1 MKEVARK
8 VRLLAS
14 PNVDSI
20 SINRDR
26 YFHNAYTIDLPLDS
40 MPDHIWQDIFEKE
53 WKSSRHLWDRKLFI
67 VGDKLRLATTVD
79 DLEDKL
85 DWISQIIERTNKD
98 VEEYN
103 QETEAR
109 ETQVEDDARRR
120 TAEEGRVSVDT
131 IRDTIR
137 KRLGTI

>member
-1 MKEVARK
+1 VKEVARK

-109 ETQVEDDARRR
+109 EIQVEDDARRR
-120 TAEEGRVSVDT
+120 TAEGDRVSVDT

>member
-1 MKEVARK
+1 VKEVARK

-26 YFHNAYTIDLPLDS
+26 YFHSAYTIDLPLDS

-53 WKSSRHLWDRKLFI
+53 WKSSRHLWERKLFI
-67 VGDKLRLATTVD
+67 VGDKLRLVTTVD
-79 DLEDKL
+79 DLEDKF

>member
-1 MKEVARK
+1 VKEVARK

-53 WKSSRHLWDRKLFI
+53 WKSSRHLWERKLFI
-67 VGDKLRLATTVD
+67 VGDKLRLVTTVD

>member
-120 TAEEGRVSVDT
+120 TAEGDRVSVDT

>member
-1 MKEVARK
+1 VKEVARK

-109 ETQVEDDARRR
+109 ETQVEEDARRR
-120 TAEEGRVSVDT
+120 TAEGDRVSVDT

>member
-14 PNVDSI
+14 PNVDFI

-120 TAEEGRVSVDT
+120 TAEGDRVSVDT

>member
-1 MKEVARK
+1 VKEVARK

-40 MPDHIWQDIFEKE
+40 MPDHIWQDIFEKQ

-109 ETQVEDDARRR
+109 EIQVEDDARRR
-120 TAEEGRVSVDT
+120 TAEGDRVSVDT

>member
-1 MKEVARK
+1 VKEVARK

-20 SINRDR
+20 SISRDR

-109 ETQVEDDARRR
+109 ETQVEEDARRR
-120 TAEEGRVSVDT
+120 TAEGDRVSVDT

>member
-1 MKEVARK
+1 MKEVAK
-8 VRLLAS
+8 KFRLLAS

-20 SINRDR
+20 SISRDR
-26 YFHNAYTIDLPLDS
+26 YFHNAYIIDLPLDS
-40 MPDHIWQDIFEKE
+40 TPNHIWQDIFEKE

-98 VEEYN
+98 IEEYN

-109 ETQVEDDARRR
+109 ETQVEEETRRR
-120 TAEEGRVSVDT
+120 TAEEDRVSVDT

-137 KRLGTI
+137 KRLGTM

>member
-67 VGDKLRLATTVD
+67 VGDKLRLVTTVD

>member
-1 MKEVARK
+1 VKEVARK

-53 WKSSRHLWDRKLFI
+53 WKSSRHLWERKLFI
-67 VGDKLRLATTVD
+67 VGDKLRLATTVN

>member
-1 MKEVARK
+1 MKEVASK

-20 SINRDR
+20 SISRDR
-26 YFHNAYTIDLPLDS
+26 YFHNAHIIDLPLDS
-40 MPDHIWQDIFEKE
+40 TPNHIWQDIFEKE

-109 ETQVEDDARRR
+109 ETQVEEDARRR
-120 TAEEGRVSVDT
+120 TAEEDRVSVDT
-131 IRDTIR
+131 IRDIMR

>member
-1 MKEVARK
+1 MKEVASK
-8 VRLLAS
+8 IRLLAS
-14 PNVDSI
+14 PNTDSI
-20 SINRDR
+20 NISRDR
-26 YFHNAYTIDLPLDS
+26 YFHNAYIIDLPLDS
-40 MPDHIWQDIFEKE
+40 TPNHIWQDIFEKE

-67 VGDKLRLATTVD
+67 IGDNLRLVTTVD

-109 ETQVEDDARRR
+109 EKQVEEDARRR
-120 TAEEGRVSVDT
+120 TADEDRVSVDT

-137 KRLGTI
+137 KRFGII

>member
-109 ETQVEDDARRR
+109 ETQVEEDARRR
-120 TAEEGRVSVDT
+120 TAEGDRVSVDT

>member
-1 MKEVARK
+1 VKEVARK

-20 SINRDR
+20 SINRDL

-67 VGDKLRLATTVD
+67 VGDTLRLATTVD
-79 DLEDKL
+79 DLEDKF

>member
-1 MKEVARK
+1 VKEVARK

-20 SINRDR
+20 SISRDR

-109 ETQVEDDARRR
+109 ETQVKDDARRR
-120 TAEEGRVSVDT
+120 TAEGDRVSVDT

>member
-20 SINRDR
+20 SISRDR

-98 VEEYN
+98 VDEYN

-109 ETQVEDDARRR
+109 ETQVEEDARRR
-120 TAEEGRVSVDT
+120 TAEGDRVSVDT

>member
-109 ETQVEDDARRR
+109 EIQVEDDARRR
-120 TAEEGRVSVDT
+120 TAEGDRVSVDT

>member
-20 SINRDR
+20 SISRDR

-109 ETQVEDDARRR
+109 ETQVEEDARRR
-120 TAEEGRVSVDT
+120 TAEGDRVSVDT

>member
-1 MKEVARK
+1 VKEVARK

-120 TAEEGRVSVDT
+120 TAEGDRVSVDT

>member
-40 MPDHIWQDIFEKE
+40 MPDHIWQDIFEKQ

-109 ETQVEDDARRR
+109 EIQVEDDARRR
-120 TAEEGRVSVDT
+120 TAEGDRVSVDT

>member
-8 VRLLAS
+8 VRLLTS
-14 PNVDSI
+14 PNADSI

-85 DWISQIIERTNKD
+85 DWISQIIERTNKG

-120 TAEEGRVSVDT
+120 TAEEDRVSVDT
-131 IRDTIR
+131 IRDTMR